1 MGRHICISVVTRDR
15 PTMLANLLASLS
27 EIARPSCDEVSF
39 LIVENNDK
47 PSLNEV
53 IDTFRTDVSG
63 TEVTYFNRGTPGISA
78 VRNAALNYAAEKGY
92 DFLVFVDDDEWV
104 EKDWL
109 VKLLEERDRLDLD
122 IIGSPVRP
130 VPFEADLT
138 LMQKVVWSGL
148 KHSSFKSERKCKFKS
163 NSGQGHTIKI
173 ATGSWMGRLSF
184 FRETGLSFDQRF
196 NLSGGEDWH
205 LWAKAKTLGARTGW
219 ACDAIVYEA
228 VPTTRLTLSYH
239 FRRNRDHN
247 ITEFSARYRENPRKA
262 LRGLPL
268 KLASR
273 GLKFLGAVC
282 AIPFSCGRGLV
293 SSATALGGLIGL
305 LQGSVGANA
314 NHYAKTTGY

>member
-1 MGRHICISVVTRDR
+1 MGRRICISVVTRDR
-15 PTMLANLLASLS
+15 PKMLANLFASFS
-27 EIARPSCDEVSF
+27 ELIHPSSDIVSF
-39 LIVENNDK
+39 LIVENNDQR
-47 PSLNEV
+47 SLDDV
-53 IDTFRTDVSG
+53 IDTFRRDVSG
-63 TEVTYFNRGTPGISA
+63 TEVAYFHEGTPGISA
-78 VRNAALNYAAEKGY
+78 VRNAALNYAADKGY

-104 EKDWL
+104 AEDWL
-109 VKLLEERDRLDLD
+109 VKLLAERDRLDLD

-130 VPFEADLT
+130 VPFEPNLT

-148 KHSSFKSERKCKFKS
+148 KQSSLKSEQKCKSRS

-184 FRETGLSFDQRF
+184 FRETGLSFDQRY

-205 LWAKAKTLGARTGW
+205 LWAKAKSLGAKTGW
-219 ACDAIVYEA
+219 ASDAIVYEA

-247 ITEFSARYRENPRKA
+247 ITEFSARYRENPQKA
-262 LRGLPL
+262 LRGFPL

-273 GLKFLGAVC
+273 GLKFFGAVC
-282 AIPFSCGRGLV
+282 AIPFSGGRGLV

-305 LQGSVGANA
+305 LQGSVGTTA

>member
-1 MGRHICISVVTRDR
+1 
-15 PTMLANLLASLS
+15 MLANLLASLS
-27 EIARPSCDEVSF
+27 KITRPPSDNVSF
-39 LIVENNDK
+39 LVVENKDK
-47 PSLNEV
+47 PSLDEV
-53 IDTFRTDVSG
+53 IDTFRKDVSG
-63 TEVTYFNRGTPGISA
+63 TEVTYFNKGTPGIST
-78 VRNAALNYAAEKGY
+78 VRNAALNYAAEKDY

-109 VKLLEERDRLDLD
+109 IKLLAERDRLNLD

-130 VPFEADLT
+130 VPFEAELT

-148 KHSSFKSERKCKFKS
+148 KHSSLKSERKSRWKC

-173 ATGSWMGRLSF
+173 ATGSWMGRVKF
-184 FRETGLSFDQRF
+184 FSETGLRFDHSY

-205 LWAKAKTLGARTGW
+205 LWAKAKGLGAKTGW

-247 ITEFSARYRENPRKA
+247 ITEFAARYRENPQRA
-262 LRGLPL
+262 LKGLPL
-268 KLASR
+268 KLAGR
-273 GLKFLGAVC
+273 GLKFIGTVC
-282 AIPFSCGRGLV
+282 AIPFLGGRGLV

-305 LQGSVGANA
+305 LQGSIGTNA

>member
-1 MGRHICISVVTRDR
+1 
-15 PTMLANLLASLS
+15 MLANLLTSLS
-27 EIARPSCDEVSF
+27 EITHPSSDDVSF
-39 LIVENNDK
+39 LIVENNGQ

-53 IDTFRTDVSG
+53 IDTFRNDVSG
-63 TEVTYFNRGTPGISA
+63 TEVAYFNEGTPGISA

-109 VKLLEERDRLDLD
+109 VKLLAERDRLDLD
-122 IIGSPVRP
+122 IIGSPVWP
-130 VPFEADLT
+130 FPFEPDLT

-148 KHSSFKSERKCKFKS
+148 KHSSLKSERKCKSKS
-163 NSGQGHTIKI
+163 SSGQGHKIKI

-184 FRETGLSFDQRF
+184 FRETGLSFDQRY

-205 LWAKAKTLGARTGW
+205 LWAKAKSLGAKTGW

-247 ITEFSARYRENPRKA
+247 ITEFAARYRENPQKT

-268 KLASR
+268 KLTSR
-273 GLKFLGAVC
+273 GLKFLGALC
-282 AIPFSCGRGLV
+282 AILFSGGRGLV

-305 LQGSVGANA
+305 LQGSVGTNA
-314 NHYAKTTGY
+314 NHYAKTTGS